1 MAQQGSSGFDMSKV
15 STGEKIVL
23 GGAGIYFIWSLLPF
37 WYSFSLPDEA
47 EALGVDFSDSVNG
60 FRGFTLIAA
69 ILALVAIAEII
80 VRKVANMEMNLPMK
94 AGLIHLGV
102 AGVAVI
108 GTLLGLIAKPS
119 YGAFGVT
126 VLDSSLAWGYFVAL
140 ILSLVWAYGA
150 FMMYQEPETAMTRSV
165 NPPPPTTPPPGGAPP
180 S

>member
-80 VRKVANMEMNLPMK
+80 VRKVANMEISLPMK

-108 GTLLGLIAKPS
+108 CTLLGLIAKPS
-119 YGAFGVT
+119 YGAFGVG
-126 VLDSSLAWGYFVAL
+126 LDSSLSWGYFVAL
-140 ILSLVWAYGA
+140 ILSLVWAYGG
-150 FMMYQEPETAMTRSV
+150 FMMYQEPETS
-165 NPPPPTTPPPGGAPP
+165 APP
-180 S
+180 SAPPAPPPSPQGGVGPTG